1 MLNMLTLIAHKRMDF
16 FTKALDKLC
25 RMRYN
30 IRRGDYLD
38 KEYELLLLENQVCF
52 PTYAVANKI
61 LRRYQPLLK
70 EINLTYTQ
78 YVTMMVMWEREVVNE
93 KDLVKALYLKANT
106 LTELLRKLEKKGY
119 VQIKRDEK
127 DKRNIVISLTDE
139 GRKLKEA
146 AVSVPKTLIDEHWL
160 TDEEIRTYKELLYK
174 LLKGDWEK

>member
-1 MLNMLTLIAHKRMDF
+1 MN
-16 FTKALDKLC
+16 DK
-25 RMRYN
+25 
-30 IRRGDYLD
+30 
-38 KEYELLLLENQVCF
+38 YELLLLENQVCF

-70 EINLTYTQ
+70 KINLTYTQ
-78 YVTMMVMWEREVVNE
+78 YVTMMVMWEKEVVNE

-146 AVSVPKTLIDEHWL
+146 AVDVPKTLMEEHWL

>member
-1 MLNMLTLIAHKRMDF
+1 MN
-16 FTKALDKLC
+16 DK
-25 RMRYN
+25 
-30 IRRGDYLD
+30 
-38 KEYELLLLENQVCF
+38 YELLLLENQVCF

-70 EINLTYTQ
+70 KINLTYTQ
-78 YVTMMVMWEREVVNE
+78 YITMMVLWEKEVVNE

-106 LTELLRKLEKKGY
+106 LTDLLRKLEKKGY
-119 VQIKRDEK
+119 VQISRDEK
-127 DKRNIVISLTDE
+127 DKRNIVIRLTDE

-146 AVSVPKTLIDEHWL
+146 AVDVPKTLMEEHWL